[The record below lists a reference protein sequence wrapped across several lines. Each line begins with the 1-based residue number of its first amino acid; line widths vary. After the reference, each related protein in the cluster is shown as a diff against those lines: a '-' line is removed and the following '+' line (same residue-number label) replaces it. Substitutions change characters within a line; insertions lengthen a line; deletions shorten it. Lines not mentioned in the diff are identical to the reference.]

1 MAGCVYVPFMTNS
14 EVRLSLAVT
23 VGITLLGVLVAVVG
37 GLLVD
42 ADYSIVGYALLLIGV
57 LVMLGGIIA
66 LPVRAGASRA

>member
-1 MAGCVYVPFMTNS
+1 MAGCVYAPVMTNS
-14 EVRLSLAVT
+14 EVRPSLAVT

-42 ADYSIVGYALLLIGV
+42 ADHSLVGYALPLIGV